1 MATPA
6 PVVLIG
12 DPDQATSALY
22 QRVLSASFEV
32 LVAADE
38 ASIQHHLTNQHIAV
52 LVLEWALFGEDNWE
66 RIAAM
71 SRVCTERHVHL
82 VICSTYDQRR
92 RGADYGVAAYLVKPT
107 LPATL
112 LETIVS
118 VLRPATALQ

>member
-6 PVVLIG
+6 QVVLIG
-12 DPDQATSALY
+12 DPDQATSMLY

-32 LVAADE
+32 LIAADE
-38 ASIQHHLTNQHIAV
+38 ASIQHYLANHQVTV

-66 RIAAM
+66 QIASM
-71 SRVCTERHVHL
+71 SQICAERHVHL

-92 RGADYGVAAYLVKPT
+92 RGVEYGVAAYLVKPT

-112 LETIVS
+112 LETIIS
-118 VLRPATALQ
+118 VLRPKQQ